1 MKKII
6 TFVLAIILLIGI
18 EGSGN
23 MENNVRSMKGKNVF
37 TVRKTFQND
46 IILNL
51 EFLFAFK
58 NDDKIIVL
66 IAENSTIIAE
76 TVFDGNGK
84 LLSSDGVV
92 PLESDMFTT
101 SNIETV
107 QEMEDA
113 FGTPHVDIGSGA
125 TLPTYIID
133 DGRVATYHIY
143 NNDIIKRTIYSL
155 IDETV

>member
-6 TFVLAIILLIGI
+6 AFVLAIILLIGI

-92 PLESDMFTT
+92 PLESD
-101 SNIETV
+101 
-107 QEMEDA
+107 
-113 FGTPHVDIGSGA
+113 
-125 TLPTYIID
+125 ID
-133 DGRVATYHIY
+133 RKSV
-143 NNDIIKRTIYSL
+143 
-155 IDETV
+155 V